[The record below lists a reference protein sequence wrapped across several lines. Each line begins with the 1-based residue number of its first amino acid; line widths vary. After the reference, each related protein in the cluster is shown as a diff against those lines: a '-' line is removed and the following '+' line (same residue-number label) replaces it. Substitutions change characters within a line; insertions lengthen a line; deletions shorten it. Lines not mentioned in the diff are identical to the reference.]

1 MCAQVFLGFSLF
13 FCAHIRGGVKSHPTC
28 EMRLNTPSDVCTGF
42 PEDPLTWED
51 VVAIQNV
58 VWIFWM
64 AVLGIGFAIII
75 IGTGIFWLFGG
86 FDGIFD
92 ASDEMEYVVQNS
104 NASKNYYKHKPL

>member
-1 MCAQVFLGFSLF
+1 MIVFQFQTKTQDL
-13 FCAHIRGGVKSHPTC
+13 
-28 EMRLNTPSDVCTGF
+28 
-42 PEDPLTWED
+42 LTMVTEIPD
-51 VVAIQNV
+51 DTITLEEIAAIHNV
-58 VWIFWM
+58 IWIFWM
-64 AVLGIGFAIII
+64 SVFGIGVALII